1 MDLLIEK
8 ESQATRLS
16 DFGIYNIAIEDSAPL
31 LSVSHRAVKGRSGYI
46 YDGATFTTKTLKVK
60 GRVTVSDVEG
70 VLDKQDEL
78 NALLVVDEPF
88 YVTKMYPEN
97 SDLFNFELPGES
109 TGDLQLIGSPHKPWK
124 YRFKVILD
132 DTITYEF
139 IGKSS
144 QGLKYNLSFTL
155 RTAELPFGETK
166 PKDITLSGGSFAYG
180 GTAKA
185 SQLEWPFIIELTPS
199 GGQTNFYIEIDGRR
213 FEFKQNSQLQ
223 NSDKLLLTGIATT
236 LNGNYVNAKTNYEYF
251 IFNPN
256 PNKRI
261 TYKTDFL
268 GTIRILNFVELYK

>member
-1 MDLLIEK
+1 MSEPIFEVHNEIVGDKIYTAVKEKNQESNLKILILFLTRREYFGFINRK

-60 GRVTVSDVEG
+60 GRVTVSNVERL
-70 VLDKQDEL
+70 LDKQDEL

-132 DTITYEF
+132 DTIAYEF
-139 IGKSS
+139 IGKTS
-144 QGLKYNLSFTL
+144 QGLKYNLSFAL

-166 PKDITLSGGSFAYG
+166 PKDITLSGAVLPM
-180 GTAKA
+180 
-185 SQLEWPFIIELTPS
+185 QEPL
-199 GGQTNFYIEIDGRR
+199 
-213 FEFKQNSQLQ
+213 KQVS
-223 NSDKLLLTGIATT
+223 
-236 LNGNYVNAKTNYEYF
+236 
-251 IFNPN
+251 
-256 PNKRI
+256 
-261 TYKTDFL
+261 
-268 GTIRILNFVELYK
+268 